1 MRGATTF
8 RIVWL
13 KTRLRDHVGEVPPD
27 KVDIVR
33 PIRGQPALRTRRSRR
48 YSRISEPRSWDNTV
62 VVIGGDNGEAFYE
75 HGFAAHASS
84 LFNEVMKVPM
94 IIRAPGLQPGL
105 DARPAMFLDV
115 PPSVFDLMG
124 LPAHPGF
131 QGISLFEPNPDPNRS
146 IYMIVQTPA
155 AFQSA
160 IVRSGFKLLYSEWDG
175 RNYLYDLVN
184 DPTETPTKNLARS
197 RPDLL
202 ADLTDRLR
210 LWRREQLSY
219 YADVPRQSRVTCRQG
234 RSPAPSSLF
243 AVLALPAAM
252 ARRGPPARHRPAA
265 STTVQLQRDID
276 AVLAAPALARSTW
289 GILIRSARSNDTL
302 YSLNAGKLL
311 MPGSTMKIV
320 TLAAAAEALGWDHV
334 YDTRLIAAGTIDS
347 TTGILDGDLVVAG
360 SGDPSIVDADGS
372 ASRLFSEWTATLT
385 AHGIRTITGR
395 IIGDDNTFDDEALGP
410 GWTWDDLPG
419 RDATAITGL
428 QFNENVAFATITPG
442 PAIGAPAVVTIA
454 PDGSNLVLD
463 NRLTTTAAET
473 AVSIGAR
480 RSPGSNRLELRGSI
494 PIGSGPFVRAV
505 SVDNPTLFFATAFRD
520 ALVGA
525 GIEVRGPAV
534 DVDDLAVAPA
544 GGDVLSVHHSPPLS
558 ELAVRLMKNSL
569 NMSAE
574 TLMKTLGATTGA
586 PSFENGR
593 LVTASTLAP
602 WGVDR
607 NGIVQ
612 VDGAGL
618 SRYNYVTPEALVA
631 ILLHIDRDDRLRA
644 PSQRRCRLRD
654 RRHSGGPNEG
664 NCGRRNARAK
674 SGTLANVRSLAG
686 YLATAD
692 GEPLVFAII
701 ANNFGTN
708 PETAIAAIDA
718 IVVKLAEFR
727 R

>member
-1 MRGATTF
+1 M
-8 RIVWL
+8 
-13 KTRLRDHVGEVPPD
+13 
-27 KVDIVR
+27 
-33 PIRGQPALRTRRSRR
+33 
-48 YSRISEPRSWDNTV
+48 
-62 VVIGGDNGEAFYE
+62 
-75 HGFAAHASS
+75 
-84 LFNEVMKVPM
+84 
-94 IIRAPGLQPGL
+94 
-105 DARPAMFLDV
+105 
-115 PPSVFDLMG
+115 
-124 LPAHPGF
+124 
-131 QGISLFEPNPDPNRS
+131 
-146 IYMIVQTPA
+146 
-155 AFQSA
+155 
-160 IVRSGFKLLYSEWDG
+160 
-175 RNYLYDLVN
+175 
-184 DPTETPTKNLARS
+184 
-197 RPDLL
+197 
-202 ADLTDRLR
+202 
-210 LWRREQLSY
+210 
-219 YADVPRQSRVTCRQG
+219 SRVRVA
-234 RSPAPSSLF
+234 SILLSSRTDPRVFLALF
-243 AVLALPAAM
+243 AVLALPACH
-252 ARRGPPARHRPAA
+252 GTPRPAGA
-265 STTVQLQRDID
+265 PTGPGVSTAVQLQRDID
-276 AVLAAPALARSTW
+276 VVLAAPALARSTW

-320 TLAAAAEALGWDHV
+320 TLAAAAETLGWNHV

-347 TTGILDGDLVVAG
+347 TTGILNGDLVVSG

-372 ASRLFSEWTATLT
+372 AQRLFAEWAATLT

-428 QFNENVAFATITPG
+428 QFNENVALATITPG

-463 NRLTTTAAET
+463 DRLTTTAAET

-494 PIGSGPFVRAV
+494 PMDSGPFVRAV

-520 ALVGA
+520 ALAAA

-544 GGDVLSVHHSPPLS
+544 GGDLLSVHHSPPLS

-602 WGVDR
+602 WGVDQ

-631 ILLHIDRDDRLRA
+631 ILLHIDHDDRLR
-644 PSQRRCRLRD
+644 
-654 RRHSGGPNEG
+654 GPFAASLPIAGIDGTLAARMKGTAAEG
-664 NCGRRNARAK
+664 NARAK

-701 ANNFGTN
+701 ANNFGTM